1 MRLLI
6 LRGITMT
13 YFDVVNKAI
22 DLTIVT
28 DTDTGVTYLEP
39 RYRMVLEES
48 DIHLPG
54 HMLQGDAKDQEL
66 WEILKLEVEKR
77 NAKSDYLKPVLEW
90 CYNTIVGTVD
100 PAIQLG
106 EDELMKDMLEYM
118 KLKKDLDESHT
129 AEQEEVKP
137 KKAKLPLG
145 INFAK
150 KT

>member
-1 MRLLI
+1 
-6 LRGITMT
+6 MT
-13 YFDVVNKAI
+13 YFDVVDKAI
-22 DLTIVT
+22 DLTVVT
-28 DTDTGVTYLEP
+28 DTETGVSYLEP

-48 DIHLPG
+48 DVHLPG
-54 HMLQGDAKDQEL
+54 HMLPGDVKDQEL

-118 KLKKDLDESHT
+118 ETKKQLTDKQDELNKDNK
-129 AEQEEVKP
+129 A
-137 KKAKLPLG
+137 KKAKLPVG
-145 INFAK
+145 ISFAK
-150 KT
+150 RK